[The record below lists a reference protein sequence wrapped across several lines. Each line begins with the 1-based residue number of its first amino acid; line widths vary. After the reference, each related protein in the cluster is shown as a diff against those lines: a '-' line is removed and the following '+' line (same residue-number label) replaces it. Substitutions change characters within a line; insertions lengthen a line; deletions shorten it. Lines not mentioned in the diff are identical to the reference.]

1 MTAKHPLLIDR
12 SHFAM
17 DKIFSAA
24 VKPIVLSLG
33 IGALCWSG
41 ASLAAD
47 KPETFASPEKAVDAL
62 VAASRNN
69 DSTEL
74 LKLFGPEATNLISSG
89 DPVADKDA
97 RARFVERFGKGEKIL
112 NDTANKATLVIGTEE
127 WPFPIPLVK
136 QGGVW
141 HFDAAAGAQEILNR
155 RVGRNE
161 LSAIEVCRNY
171 VMAQREYAADLEAE
185 KKPSEYAQKI
195 VSSPGRHDG
204 LYWPIQAGEIE
215 SPIGPQMAHA
225 RAEGYDSG
233 SEPHAP
239 YHGYFYKVLT
249 RQGAAA
255 PGGAR
260 DYIVGGH
267 MTAGF
272 ALIAFPAKYGDSGV
286 MTFVVDKAGI
296 VFEKDLGPHTAS
308 VANAI
313 AEFNPDA
320 TWKTR

>member
-1 MTAKHPLLIDR
+1 MTAKHPLFIDR
-12 SHFAM
+12 KHCAM
-17 DKIFSAA
+17 DKTLSAA
-24 VKPIVLSLG
+24 VKPFILTLG
-33 IGALCWSG
+33 IGALCWSS
-41 ASLAAD
+41 ASFAAAR
-47 KPETFASPEKAVDAL
+47 PQTFASPEKAVDAL

-74 LKLFGPEATNLISSG
+74 LRLFGSAGKDLISSG
-89 DPVADKDA
+89 DPVADKDM

-112 NDTANKATLVIGTEE
+112 SDTANKATLVIGTEE

-141 HFDAAAGAQEILNR
+141 HFDAAGGAQEILNR
-155 RVGRNE
+155 RIGRNE
-161 LSAIEVCRNY
+161 LSAIAVCRDY
-171 VMAQREYAADLEAE
+171 VMAQHEYAADLEAE

-195 VSSPGRHDG
+195 VSSPGQHDG
-204 LYWPIQAGEIE
+204 LYWQVQPGERE

-225 RAEGYDSG
+225 RAEGYDSADV
-233 SEPHAP
+233 PHAP

-249 RQGAAA
+249 RQGAEA

-260 DYIVGGH
+260 DYIAGGH

-286 MTFVVDKAGI
+286 MTFVVNQAGI
-296 VFEKDLGPHTAS
+296 VFEKDLGPNTAS
-308 VANAI
+308 VATAI